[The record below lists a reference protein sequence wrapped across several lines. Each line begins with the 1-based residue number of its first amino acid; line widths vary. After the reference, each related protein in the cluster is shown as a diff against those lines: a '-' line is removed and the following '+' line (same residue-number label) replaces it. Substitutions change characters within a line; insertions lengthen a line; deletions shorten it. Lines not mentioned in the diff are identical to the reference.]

1 MRALVTNDD
10 GVDSIGI
17 RTLAKVVAD
26 AGLET
31 LVAAP
36 HQEFSGASAS
46 FTALQEGG
54 RLVMHER
61 EWPDVGAVR
70 VLGVEASPG
79 FIAFSAAQGAFGPAP
94 DLVVSGVNHGPNVG
108 NAILHSGTV
117 GAALT
122 ASTYGA
128 RALAISLATARPTEF
143 ETAAKVAEEALAW
156 VLEHGEP
163 RMVLNVNVPN
173 VPLGELR
180 GLRVA
185 PLAEFGA
192 VQADIGETGQG
203 YVTMTLSEI
212 KAHEDDGTDA
222 ALLAR
227 GWATATALR
236 APCEARDVDLSALT
250 LAFAPGS

>member
-17 RTLAKVVAD
+17 RTLAKVVAT

-36 HQEFSGASAS
+36 HKEFSGASAS

-156 VLEHGEP
+156 VVEHGEP

>member
-10 GVDSIGI
+10 GIDSVGI
-17 RTLAKVVAD
+17 RTLAKVVAA

-54 RLVMHER
+54 RLVLHER
-61 EWPDVGAVR
+61 KWPEVAAVR

-79 FIAFSAAQGAFGPAP
+79 FIAFSAAQGAFGPPP

-122 ASTYGA
+122 GSTYGA
-128 RALAISLATARPTEF
+128 RALAVSLATAQPSEF
-143 ETAAKVAEEALAW
+143 ETAAKVAQEALAW
-156 VLEHGEP
+156 VLEHGKAG
-163 RMVLNVNVPN
+163 MVLNVNVPN
-173 VPLGELR
+173 VPLAELR
-180 GLRVA
+180 GLQVA
-185 PLAEFGA
+185 PLAGFGA
-192 VQADIGETGQG
+192 VQADIGEAGQG

-212 KAHEDDGTDA
+212 KAHEDDGTAA
-222 ALLAR
+222 ALRAR

-236 APCEARDVDLSALT
+236 APCGARDVDLSALS
-250 LAFAPGS
+250 LAGGHGS